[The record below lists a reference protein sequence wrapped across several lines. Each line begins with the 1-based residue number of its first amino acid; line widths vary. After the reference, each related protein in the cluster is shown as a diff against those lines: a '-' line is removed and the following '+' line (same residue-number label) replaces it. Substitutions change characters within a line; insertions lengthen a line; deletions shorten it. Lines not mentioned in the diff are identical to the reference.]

1 MLELN
6 LEAVGARAPTAFN
19 KNMRIERLLFRVSVF
34 PPLRWMLVLVALG
47 FLDLSGVKASVPDMI
62 SSPDGNVVGTVNVA
76 GSSLVY
82 SVTYKGMTV
91 IEESPLG
98 LAVNNTNVGTGV
110 SIGGSSAYATNETF
124 ASRSGIHA
132 MATNWYQGQV
142 IPITHTASGI
152 SYNLDF
158 RVYNN
163 GVAFRYELNG
173 AGTQEYVEGESSG
186 FVTPTNGSL
195 WFITNN
201 IPFDEWYY
209 VPTNIDYL
217 PAGTVMKA
225 PVVIQLSGTNGY
237 LALTESTPGIF
248 GAPSLQK
255 VADATGRLLQVRYP
269 TNFDG
274 STGASIAWAL
284 NNPWGASVTG
294 AALNTP
300 WNVIMIGAD
309 LTTLMNNDIVESL
322 APPPDPTLFPQG
334 TATGWAT
341 MGKSVWDYINPWPG
355 GITMT
360 NAMTNSFWAQRLGF
374 QYNLV
379 DAGWSSWNGGNPWP
393 QVAQLVAYSHSLGIR
408 VLLWLDSS
416 GLESEAQRTAFYQNL
431 VANGVDGF
439 KADFWNW
446 GPDLP
451 DAADKVELQEAVLK
465 EAAADHLV
473 VLFHG
478 IRQPMG
484 EFRTYPNLIQWKALM
499 ARDYYPQAWQATT
512 IPLIR
517 WLAGPADYGPENGAP
532 YDYETASMVNMPGPV
547 IILTQRSDGIAENPF
562 ASLIASI
569 PNEWD
574 QTLVLPQS
582 QLGQTGATARRK
594 GQDWYVGVMNGNLA
608 PPEIWNIPLTFLG
621 SNLLYQADIIWQGA
635 SQLQR
640 TNVTSA
646 SVFNVTN
653 TTPNGGLSGAGFV
666 AHVYPTPA
674 SPGTNYILTGSIIG
688 THGSWS
694 NDGSTITNLFDGNLN
709 TFFDGPD
716 ASGDW
721 AGLDLGSGNQNIVS
735 MIRYCPRLVLG
746 MRMIGGQFQG
756 ANTTDFSNP
765 VTLATVG
772 YYPEDGV
779 LTTVVLTNNNVF
791 RYVRYLGPA
800 NGYCNIAEVQFYG
813 GTNPPAPTGVSV
825 SPGLNQIALNWN
837 ASTGM
842 VYTVL
847 RSTNSGGPYAVI
859 STNLALS
866 GFTDTNLISGQTYYY
881 VISAMNPV
889 GVVSA
894 DSGEV
899 NAIAGGPPAVP
910 TALNALAGTNQ
921 TVTLSWN
928 AALNTS
934 GYQVERSIVSGGPY
948 SVVASQA
955 TTNFTDTGLANGVT
969 YYYVISAANAQGV
982 SVNSPEVAATPGDYG
997 AWVCACGPLGYWQMN
1012 EAGGATAI
1020 DSSGNGFNGTYK
1032 PAVTLGLPGVA
1043 NPPCFGFASGD
1054 LAASFNGQVNS
1065 WVSLPGLNLNSAS
1078 VTFMAWIYPAAA
1090 TQSGAAGLIFCRDGL
1105 GTVSGFDFN
1114 PAGNELGYT
1123 WNNDSGTFGWNSG
1136 LTPPANQWS
1145 FAALVVTPS
1154 SATIYLGNTNG
1165 LASASLTHTH
1175 APSAFSGET
1184 RIGNDSYNAS
1194 RTFKGCLCGAAVFNQ
1209 ALASNQIATLYQSAA
1224 GLFYNP
1230 TLVGTWNG
1238 AQLILA
1244 WQDNGLLLQATNV
1257 AGPWT
1262 TNLAAIPPSAMAPTG
1277 ALGFFRIRVK

>member
-1 MLELN
+1 
-6 LEAVGARAPTAFN
+6 
-19 KNMRIERLLFRVSVF
+19 VS
-34 PPLRWMLVLVALG
+34 RWILVLIVLG
-47 FLDLSGVKASVPDMI
+47 FLVFRGAEASAQEMI
-62 SSPDGNVVGTVNVA
+62 SSPDGNVAGTVSLAA
-76 GSSLVY
+76 GDLVY
-82 SVTYKGMTV
+82 SVTYKGVTV

-98 LAVNNTNVGTGV
+98 LMVNNTNVGTGV
-110 SIGGSSAYATNETF
+110 TLGGSSAYATNETF
-124 ASRSGIHA
+124 ASRCGIHGT
-132 MATNWYQGQV
+132 ATNWYQGEV
-142 IPITHTASGI
+142 IPVTQTVSGI

-173 AGTQEYVEGESSG
+173 AGTQECVEGELSG
-186 FVTPTNGSL
+186 FVIPTNGAL

-201 IPFDEWYY
+201 IPFDEWFY
-209 VPTNIDYL
+209 VSTNINYL

-225 PVVIQLSGTNGY
+225 PLVIQLPGTNGY
-237 LALTESTPGIF
+237 LGLSESTPGIF
-248 GAPSLQK
+248 GAPDLEK
-255 VADATGRLLQVRYP
+255 VADPTGRLLQVLYP
-269 TNFDG
+269 TNYDG

-300 WNVIMIGAD
+300 WNVIAIGAD
-309 LTTLMNNDIVESL
+309 LTTLLNNDIVESL

-334 TATGWAT
+334 TATPWAT

-374 QYNLV
+374 QYNVV
-379 DAGWSSWNGGNPWP
+379 DAGWSGWNGGNPWP
-393 QVAQLVAYSHSLGIR
+393 QVAQLVAYSHSLGVK

-416 GLESEAQRTAFYQNL
+416 GLETEAQRSAFYQNL

-451 DAADKVELQEAVLK
+451 DAADKVELQEAVLR
-465 EAAADHLV
+465 EAAANRLV

-547 IILTQRSDGIAENPF
+547 IILTQRSDGIAGNPF
-562 ASLIASI
+562 ASLIASL

-574 QTLVLPQS
+574 QTVVLPQS
-582 QLGQTGATARRK
+582 QLGQTVATARRK
-594 GQDWYVGVMNGNLA
+594 GQEWYVGIMNGNLA
-608 PPEIWNIPLTFLG
+608 PPEIWNIPLTFLS
-621 SNLLYQADIIWQGA
+621 SNLTYQADIIWHGA
-635 SQLQR
+635 SQLER
-640 TNVTSA
+640 TNVTSS

-653 TTPNGGLSGAGFV
+653 TTSNGSLSGAGFV
-666 AHVYPTPA
+666 AHLYPVPA
-674 SPGTNYILTGSIIG
+674 SPGANCFLAGSIIG
-688 THGSWS
+688 TSGSWS
-694 NDGSTITNLFDGNLN
+694 NDGSTITNVFDGNLN

-721 AGLDLGSGNQNIVS
+721 AGLDLGGGNQNIVS
-735 MIRYCPRLVLG
+735 MIRYCPRLTWG

-756 ANTTDFSNP
+756 ANTLDFSNA
-765 VTLATVG
+765 VTLAIVG
-772 YYPEDGV
+772 CYPQDGV
-779 LTTVVLTNNNVF
+779 LTTLVLTNNSVF

-800 NGYCNIAEVQFYG
+800 NGYCNIAEAQFYG
-813 GTNPPAPTGVSV
+813 GTNPPAPTGVNA
-825 SPGLNQIALNWN
+825 SPGLNQVALSWN
-837 ASTGM
+837 AASGI

-847 RSTNSGGPYAVI
+847 RSTNSGGPYAAI
-859 STNLALS
+859 NSNLSLS
-866 GFTDTNLISGQTYYY
+866 GFIDTNLTSGQTYYY
-881 VISAMNPV
+881 VISAKNAI
-889 GVVSA
+889 GLVSA
-894 DSGEV
+894 DSGE
-899 NAIAGGPPAVP
+899 ASATPGGLPEAP
-910 TALNALAGTNQ
+910 TALNAMAGTNQ
-921 TVTLSWN
+921 TVALSWN
-928 AALNTS
+928 ATLDTS
-934 GYQVERSIVSGGPY
+934 SYQVERSVVSGGPY
-948 SVVASQA
+948 SVVASST

-969 YYYVISAANAQGV
+969 YFYVITA
-982 SVNSPEVAATPGDYG
+982 VNSQGASSNSSEVAATPGDYA
-997 AWVCACGPLGYWQMN
+997 AWICASGPVGYWRLN
-1012 EAGGATAI
+1012 ETGGTTAV
-1020 DSSGNGFNGTYK
+1020 DSSGNGFNGTYE
-1032 PAVTLGLPGVA
+1032 PAVTQGIPGVA
-1043 NPPCFGFASGD
+1043 NPPGFGFASGD

-1078 VTFMAWIYPAAA
+1078 VTFVAWIYPTAA
-1090 TQSGAAGLIFCRDGL
+1090 TQAGATGLIFCRDGL

-1114 PAGNELGYT
+1114 PAGTQLGYT
-1123 WNNDSGTFGWNSG
+1123 WNNDSGTYGWNSG
-1136 LTPPANQWS
+1136 LTPPTNQWS
-1145 FAALVVTPS
+1145 FVALVVTPV

-1165 LASASLTHTH
+1165 LTAASVTHTQ

-1194 RTFKGCLCGAAVFNQ
+1194 RTFKGCLCGAGVFNQ
-1209 ALASNQIATLYQSAA
+1209 ALGSNQIATLYQSAA

-1238 AQLILA
+1238 RQLTLA
-1244 WQDNGLLLQATNV
+1244 WQDNGLLLEATNV
-1257 AGPWT
+1257 SGPWT
-1262 TNLAAIPPSAMAPTG
+1262 TNSAAIPPSAMAPTG
-1277 ALGFFRIRVK
+1277 ALRFFRIKVK